1 MDQTVDPAGQIII
14 KPLPPPPQ
22 MKPSP
27 QQGSAITAAAT
38 AVAEKTAVQNQAI
51 HVLGGKMTGGASIAA
66 GAVEVKNIPSTPS
79 AGGVNHAQV
88 FANMSGLK
96 AAALESG
103 KYDALGNAPARIV
116 GGSRKRRPHKKGNA
130 RSIHHNTRKRRRTS
144 RKSRIVRHSRHRLR
158 SRHRKTTSA

>member
-1 MDQTVDPAGQIII
+1 MAQTVNSAGQIII
-14 KPLPPPPQ
+14 DPLPPPPQ
-22 MKPSP
+22 MKPFP
-27 QQGSAITAAAT
+27 QLGSAITAAAG

-51 HVLGGKMTGGASIAA
+51 HILGGKMTGGASIAA

-79 AGGVNHAQV
+79 AGGVNHAQI

-158 SRHRKTTSA
+158 SRHRKTTAA